1 VRKLKLD
8 LETLEVESFEAIPH
22 DAERGTVVGRRLID
36 GISEI
41 TCSCPTGCNA
51 NTCAATCVGRQ
62 TCPTD
67 RQHCSWDMQI
77 CYYEELR

>member
-1 VRKLKLD
+1 MRKLKLD
-8 LETLEVESFEAIPH
+8 VETLEVESFEAEPH

-51 NTCAATCVGRQ
+51 NTCGATCVGRE
-62 TCPTD
+62 TCSTD
-67 RQHCSWDMQI
+67 RERCSNGL
-77 CYYEELR
+77 ELPD